1 MLIHHYNDLSAMRYA
16 DHSSVTASAADTFAI
31 IAATLKAKEESCP
44 PELHACYAYAGQEA
58 IEGLAEL
65 TAQID
70 ERDGLSL
77 VATWTDQLELDDDDG
92 HHADL
97 DGISRLAALTCEL
110 LLGMVKRY
118 PEPAAKLALLNAA
131 ANAGRIRDLTAA

>member
-1 MLIHHYNDLSAMRYA
+1 MLNHYYDGLGTLRYA
-16 DHSSVTASAADTFAI
+16 DRSSVTAAAADTFAI
-31 IAATLKAKEESCP
+31 IAATLKAKEDSCP

-70 ERDGLSL
+70 ERDVPSL
-77 VATWTDQLELDDDDG
+77 IATWTEQLEIEDDG
-92 HHADL
+92 SHHADL
-97 DGISRLAALTCEL
+97 DGVNRLAALTCEL
-110 LLGMVKRY
+110 LLDVVKRY